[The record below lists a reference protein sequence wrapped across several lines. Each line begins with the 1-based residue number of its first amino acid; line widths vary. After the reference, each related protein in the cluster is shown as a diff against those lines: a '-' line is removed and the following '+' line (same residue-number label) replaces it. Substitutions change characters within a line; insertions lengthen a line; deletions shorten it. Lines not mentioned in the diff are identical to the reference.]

1 MGRDKKWSSNDKDK
15 LLVENF
21 KKFMEE
27 GDFSPALNE
36 NDSSSEL
43 IQALSNFEQKLNII
57 IAAEKKTGIKWNYK
71 PHLGE
76 AEILMADVNKALD
89 LLEPPPQS
97 KDSSEEISEG
107 DHRDTHR
114 ALTEEKGAYLEEY
127 FYAPHKDEVGEY
139 RDLRSSAWKDDSL
152 EEVEKDHDSVRKTE
166 KERKALKD
174 QDLGAIAKAIAR
186 RPDIPEEV
194 VKFLARFWKT
204 FGNEDALQNTEG
216 ASGAVDFLGKYSR
229 EYNWL
234 NNDSSIKGYDISG
247 IIHHSFAGPTSQY
260 MEMLTKWIKRRQS
273 YVHCVINPKSCPSS
287 GGSASTGG
295 MDDSPYGN
303 RGMGEQILK
312 RK

>member
-1 MGRDKKWSSNDKDK
+1 MSKKYASNDKDR

-57 IAAEKKTGIKWNYK
+57 IAAEKRMPDLWNYK

-76 AEILMADVNKALD
+76 AEILLADVNKALD
-89 LLEPPPQS
+89 LLESPPQS

-114 ALTEEKGAYLEEY
+114 ALTEGKGAYLEDY
-127 FYAPHKDEVGEY
+127 FYAPHEDEDGEY
-139 RDLRSSAWKDDSL
+139 RDHRGAWKDDSL
-152 EEVEKDHDSVRKTE
+152 EGVRKDHDWVRKIE
-166 KERKALKD
+166 KERKGLKA

-204 FGNEDALQNTEG
+204 FGNADALRNIKG

-247 IIHHSFAGPTSQY
+247 IIHHSIAGPTSRY
-260 MEMLTKWIKRRQS
+260 MEMLMKWIKRRQS

-295 MDDSPYGN
+295 MDDSPYGH

-312 RK
+312 RSK